1 MKKEKTTDLS
11 VVFVTNSTELTFCH
25 PIKTKVERNMAI
37 ISIYLA
43 INLLFVALLFKRQ
56 RILSYLSFAELFIL
70 LFVWFF
76 SVKFTAGFATRLVGE
91 EAYGALNLVFT
102 SAFGDGYLARSTLI
116 LLQVA
121 VIIMLC
127 YLTFHTV
134 QYIAEKI
141 GNKPYGA
148 RICDDYGKNYA
159 VSSTDK
165 RTVNKVFILHCR
177 LNN

>member
-1 MKKEKTTDLS
+1 M
-11 VVFVTNSTELTFCH
+11 VFVTNSTELTFCH
-25 PIKTKVERNMAI
+25 PIKTKVEINMAI

-102 SAFGDGYLARSTLI
+102 YAFGDGYLAPSTMLLI
-116 LLQVA
+116 QVA
-121 VIIMLC
+121 VIFMLC

-134 QYIAEKI
+134 HYIAEKL
-141 GNKPYGA
+141 GEKRRVE
-148 RICDDYGKNYA
+148 RIYDDYRNKHI
-159 VSSTDK
+159 VSSFDK
-165 RTVNKVFILHCR
+165 TTSNKIFILHCR
-177 LNN
+177 LND

>member
-11 VVFVTNSTELTFCH
+11 VVFVIDTTELTFCH

-56 RILSYLSFAELFIL
+56 RVLSYIGFAELL
-70 LFVWFF
+70 LLVVVW
-76 SVKFTAGFATRLVGE
+76 VFTVDMAAGFATRLVGE
-91 EAYGALNLVFT
+91 EVYHVLNEAF
-102 SAFGDGYLARSTLI
+102 SAVLGDGYLAPSTLI

-134 QYIAEKI
+134 QYIAKKI
-141 GNKPYGA
+141 EVRK
-148 RICDDYGKNYA
+148 I
-159 VSSTDK
+159 
-165 RTVNKVFILHCR
+165 
-177 LNN
+177 

>member
-1 MKKEKTTDLS
+1 ML
-11 VVFVTNSTELTFCH
+11 VFWLFLLFLFFYYLTECQFCH

-43 INLLFVALLFKRQ
+43 TNLLFVALLFKRQ

-102 SAFGDGYLARSTLI
+102 YAFGDGYLAPSTLI
-116 LLQVA
+116 LLQA
-121 VIIMLC
+121 ALIFMLC

-141 GNKPYGA
+141 RNKPYGV
-148 RICDDYGKNYA
+148 RICDDYRKNYA